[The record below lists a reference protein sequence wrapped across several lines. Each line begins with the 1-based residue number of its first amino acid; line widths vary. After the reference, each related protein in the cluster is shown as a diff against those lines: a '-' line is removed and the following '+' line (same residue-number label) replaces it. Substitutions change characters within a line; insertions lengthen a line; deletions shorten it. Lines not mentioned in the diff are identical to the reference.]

1 MQKLLAKTLTLNS
14 VTLLISIYFSLVFNF
29 PFLQKTYYDLAK
41 LNSFDWAYLVSLPI
55 FLTCIFVLFFSL
67 LPKQYI
73 YKIVV
78 SIFILLSAAFFYAIN
93 SYGIIFDYGMVE
105 NMLETSTSEA
115 FTYLNPS
122 AIIYVGLLTF
132 IPLLFLFKINKQK
145 QTYKVSMIERLKLI
159 TAALVIIFIIAAS
172 LYSSYASVNRNNREL
187 AKYIVPFPTLVS
199 SYKYVK
205 QNYFYEPSVF
215 KILDAEPKFKKI
227 NTGDKN
233 VIVMIVGETARAKNF
248 SLNGY
253 EKATNEYTAKLNIQS
268 FKNIY
273 SCGTAT
279 AVSVPCMFSL
289 LNKPEFNKQ
298 LAASQQNLLDIAKL
312 ADVDVLWIDNNE
324 GCKGVCKRVATIEI
338 DKNQSNSLCD
348 GDYCFDEILLPQLE
362 QKLTNLTH
370 QTTLIVLHLMGS
382 HGPTYYRRYPDK
394 FSTFLPDCQQSDIQ
408 NCTSE
413 QLVNTY
419 DNTIHYSDYVI
430 SEVVNILD
438 KLVKT
443 TEQSTAN
450 NSETLRN
457 STARSTTPKRIN
469 AEMLYVSDHGESLG
483 EHGLYLHGFPY
494 SIAPSEQTHIPML
507 FWSNNSAHKIKGLC
521 AQASSKKAFSHDNI
535 FHTMLGLL
543 NIETT
548 SYQAKKDIFNL
559 CIS

>member
-1 MQKLLAKTLTLNS
+1 MQKLLVKNLTLNS
-14 VTLLISIYFSLVFNF
+14 VTLLISIYFSLVLNL
-29 PFLQKTYYDLAK
+29 PFLQKTYADLAK
-41 LNSFDWAYLVSLPI
+41 LDNFNWAYLFSLPL

-78 SIFILLSAAFFYAIN
+78 SLFIILSATFCYAIKC
-93 SYGIIFDYGMVE
+93 YGIIFDYGMVE

-122 AIIYVGLLTF
+122 SIFYVVLLTLL
-132 IPLLFLFKINKQK
+132 PLFLLSKMSKKNQSFKI
-145 QTYKVSMIERLKLI
+145 SIMERLKLI
-159 TAALVIIFIIAAS
+159 TVALVIIFIIAAS

-187 AKYIVPFPTLVS
+187 AKYIVPFPTLIS

-215 KILDAEPKFKKI
+215 KILDAEPKLAAF
-227 NTGDKN
+227 NNEDKN

-268 FKNIY
+268 FQNMY

-289 LNKPEFNKQ
+289 LTKPEFNKQ

-324 GCKGVCKRVATIEI
+324 GCKGVCKRVQTIDI
-338 DKNQSNSLCD
+338 DKNKTNPLCD

-362 QKLTNLTH
+362 QKVTNLTH

-394 FSTFLPDCQQSDIQ
+394 FATFLPDCQQSDIQ
-408 NCTSE
+408 NCSSE
-413 QLVNTY
+413 QLINTY

-430 SEVVNILD
+430 AEVLKTLD

-443 TEQSTAN
+443 TESTEN
-450 NSETLRN
+450 N
-457 STARSTTPKRIN
+457 RIN
-469 AEMLYVSDHGESLG
+469 ADMLYVSDHGESLG

-507 FWSNNSAHKIKGLC
+507 FWSNNHINKIKGHC
-521 AQASSKKAFSHDNI
+521 AQANSQKTFSHDNI

-548 SYQAKKDIFNL
+548 SYQAEMDIFNL
-559 CIS
+559 CVS